1 MEGKMT
7 TEQEKTTKALQYA
20 IQMEID
26 GKVFYLNASRE
37 SGNELGRKLLESLA
51 AQEDYHRQKFEQI
64 YENTRKS
71 HNWPIV
77 DFKPDG
83 GKTLRTIF
91 AIETNK
97 PIPNIKVTQTELDAV
112 QKAMQIEDKSYDL
125 YHDRYEQAGPG
136 DERDYYETIAAEER
150 EHKLVLL
157 DYWEFLHDPASW
169 YVKTERPSLDGG
181 S

>member
-1 MEGKMT
+1 MT
-7 TEQEKTTKALQYA
+7 TGQEKTTQALQYA

-26 GKVFYLNASRE
+26 GKAFYLKASRE

-64 YENTRKS
+64 YENIRKS
-71 HNWPIV
+71 RNWPAV

-91 AIETNK
+91 AVEISK
-97 PIPNIKVTQTELDAV
+97 PTSEIKVAHTELDAV
-112 QKAMQIEDKSYDL
+112 QKAMQMEDKSYDF
-125 YHDRYEQAGPG
+125 YHDRYEQVGPG
-136 DERDYYETIAAEER
+136 AERDFFETIAAEER

-157 DYWEFLHDPASW
+157 DYYEFLQNPAGW
-169 YVKTERPSLDGG
+169 FVKAEHPSLDGG
-181 S
+181 N

>member
-1 MEGKMT
+1 MT
-7 TEQEKTTKALQYA
+7 TGQEKTTQALQYA

-26 GKVFYLNASRE
+26 GKAFYLKASRE

-64 YENTRKS
+64 YENIRKS
-71 HNWPIV
+71 RNWPVV

-91 AIETNK
+91 AVEISK
-97 PIPNIKVTQTELDAV
+97 PTSEIKVAQTELDAV
-112 QKAMQIEDKSYDL
+112 QKAMQMEDKSYDF
-125 YHDRYEQAGPG
+125 YHDRYEQVGPG
-136 DERDYYETIAAEER
+136 AERDFFETIAAEER

-157 DYWEFLHDPASW
+157 DYYEFLQNPAGW
-169 YVKTERPSLDGG
+169 FVKAEHPSLDGG
-181 S
+181 N

>member
-1 MEGKMT
+1 MT
-7 TEQEKTTKALQYA
+7 TEQKKTTQALQYA

-26 GKVFYLNASRE
+26 GKVFYLKASRE

-51 AQEDYHRQKFEQI
+51 VQEDIHRQKFEQI
-64 YENTRKS
+64 YENMRKS
-71 HNWPIV
+71 RNWPIV

-83 GKTLRTIF
+83 GKTLRNIF

-97 PIPNIKVTQTELDAV
+97 PAPDIKVAQTELDAL
-112 QKAMQIEDKSYDL
+112 QKAMQMEDKSYDL

-136 DERDYYETIAAEER
+136 AERDYYETIAAEER

-157 DYWEFLHDPASW
+157 DYWEFLRNPADW
-169 YVKTERPSLDGG
+169 FVKTEHPSLDG
-181 S
+181 

>member
-1 MEGKMT
+1 MT
-7 TEQEKTTKALQYA
+7 TGQEKTTQALQYA

-26 GKVFYLNASRE
+26 GKVFYLKASHE
-37 SGNELGRKLLESLA
+37 SGNDLGKKLLESLA

-64 YENTRKS
+64 YENIRKS
-71 HNWPIV
+71 RDWPVV

-91 AIETNK
+91 ALEINK
-97 PIPNIKVTQTELDAV
+97 PAPKIKVAQTELDAV

-136 DERDYYETIAAEER
+136 AERDFYEMIAAEER

-157 DYWEFLHDPASW
+157 DYYEFLHDPAGW
-169 YVKTERPSLDGG
+169 FVKSERHSLDGG
-181 S
+181 N